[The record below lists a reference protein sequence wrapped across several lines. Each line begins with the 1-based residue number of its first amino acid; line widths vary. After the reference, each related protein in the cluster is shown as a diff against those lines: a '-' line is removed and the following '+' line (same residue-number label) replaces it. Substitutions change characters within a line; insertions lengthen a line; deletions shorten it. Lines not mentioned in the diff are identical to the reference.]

1 VERRVFQHPIAA
13 PPFLMARLLEDGPA
27 VDYLREACAVAT
39 PFALCGVALHPPID
53 SDSFLWNEDAKGAYQ
68 VVTPTTRQALREEEL
83 RFALGTLRSRPG
95 EQLAMSLRNWRRQ
108 LLQHQVFEPLFDPK
122 TQASYRLFEMTGSRP
137 GVARSY
143 AWEPVLHTVRT
154 GVLVAAMAAL
164 AGFFVMAGR
173 SGAEAREGRRIQV
186 VIAVVVV
193 AVLVNA
199 AICGMV
205 SKPWPRYAA
214 RIVWLIPAAAL
225 MLAFHP
231 VISEPLTRA
240 WRRWRGNR
248 RAPGGESPRVREGLP
263 AS

>member
-1 VERRVFQHPIAA
+1 VRDRERLTSVVRCVVGALLLGAAALAYRRVFIFHDAGTYYLYGQHIVSEI
-13 PPFLMARLLEDGPA
+13 R
-27 VDYLREACAVAT
+27 AVAT
-39 PFALCGVALHPPID
+39 YDRAAIIPLGEAAQDYAGARSPSYSLAFFVLTRTLT
-53 SDSFLWNEDAKGAYQ
+53 LWGAMAA
-68 VVTPTTRQALREEEL
+68 QALAASWLILTLTRAIAPGRQRVGYWVVVAGL
-83 RFALGTLRSRPG
+83 TLGSSVSYFVSYSMPD
-95 EQLAMSLRNWRRQ
+95 
-108 LLQHQVFEPLFDPK
+108 VFGGL
-122 TQASYRLFEMTGSRP
+122 
-137 GVARSY
+137 
-143 AWEPVLHTVRT
+143 

-164 AGFFVMAGR
+164 VGFFVMAGR